1 MALENPPIEI
11 SEGYIAR
18 HRLKVRGTAG
28 ASMSAIRSSTVL
40 SARRRACA
48 SARRKSA
55 SLPRRSAMTGAS
67 PEARR
72 GSRLATARRRRSTT
86 RQTDARGDES
96 DARRDVAARQV
107 DRATSARRQV
117 CRASDLANAA
127 RSENAGRAQGD
138 LESDP
143 AVMSAVAYA
152 PASVSGMTAE
162 ERDHLVQTWSR
173 TNFPEES
180 ARRLRLNK
188 ALDDAR
194 NVTVSGE
201 KYFADIV
208 RKVTASP
215 VIESAS
221 RTQAAVAAVTA
232 TTAE

>member
-1 MALENPPIEI
+1 M
-11 SEGYIAR
+11 R
-18 HRLKVRGTAG
+18 VG
-28 ASMSAIRSSTVL
+28 AEKIRELAEAIRNDRSIAGS
-40 SARRRACA
+40 SARLQFSN
-48 SARRKSA
+48 SAQKA
-55 SLPRRSAMTGAS
+55 LDTAANKMHEAMKATLAEMARLDKMTA
-67 PEARR
+67 PPPPADKYVAQAIWQTLREAK
-72 GSRLATARRRRSTT
+72 TP
-86 RQTDARGDES
+86 DARK
-96 DARRDVAARQV
+96 AMI
-107 DRATSARRQV
+107 
-117 CRASDLANAA
+117 
-127 RSENAGRAQGD
+127 
-138 LESDP
+138 ESDP